1 MEQMGGIE
9 TPSANLLRIFET
21 EKDDLVSVNWT
32 FFYLGGLFCC
42 FLLFY
47 FRRWRL
53 FLVVV
58 NAFNYLRLRDAL
70 VFLRR
75 EVEADLVRAVHF
87 DHERLA
93 HWEARH
99 MACFVVLI
107 LARVAAAVVVL
118 NLIFLIGLHYS
129 GLEKV

>member
-1 MEQMGGIE
+1 MEQMGRIE

-32 FFYLGGLFCC
+32 FFYFGGLFYC

-99 MACFVVLI
+99 MACFVVLV
-107 LARVAAAVVVL
+107 LA
-118 NLIFLIGLHYS
+118 
-129 GLEKV
+129 